1 MASNGSVTNLRRH
14 LFIKHDHAA
23 AAYNSQMNQIT
34 EKGAK
39 VKTTQ
44 SGLSKSR
51 QKELNQAVIDCIIDD
66 MLPFTAF
73 TKPGMLNLIKTF
85 DARYQPPSRFTVAS
99 RVGDAYYKYIDHV
112 KVGVR
117 KSKENASSD
126 R

>member
-39 VKTTQ
+39 VKITQ
-44 SGLSKSR
+44 AALSKSR
-51 QKELNQAVIDCIIDD
+51 QKELNPAVVDCIIDD

-73 TKPGMLNLIKTF
+73 TNQACST
-85 DARYQPPSRFTVAS
+85 
-99 RVGDAYYKYIDHV
+99 
-112 KVGVR
+112 
-117 KSKENASSD
+117 
-126 R
+126 